1 MTFRKELFTFIH
13 PSSSHA
19 VQPPP
24 PQPKPLLYPYC
35 SPLFPA
41 SNQSNTHPS
50 PYHNFNPT
58 CTIQHV
64 IQSPQSLLPQ
74 TRKHALPSTSRPN
87 PLPQHHS
94 QNVPFL
100 IYHDNPPHSYSSS
113 KIHRSSRTL
122 TFNPQSLIHI
132 FFWLRNSVF
141 NYVSKVIARG
151 LNKNQYP
158 V

>member
-1 MTFRKELFTFIH
+1 MQFNPLPN
-13 PSSSHA
+13 PSLSSTHTA
-19 VQPPP
+19 HHYSQP
-24 PQPKPLLYPYC
+24 QT
-35 SPLFPA
+35 
-41 SNQSNTHPS
+41 NQTPTPS

-74 TRKHALPSTSRPN
+74 KRKHALPSTSRPN

-100 IYHDNPPHSYSSS
+100 IYHDNPPPPHSYSSS

-122 TFNPQSLIHI
+122 TFNPQSIIHI
-132 FFWLRNSVF
+132 FFL
-141 NYVSKVIARG
+141 IAQFCIQLCLQSYCQRFKQKSISR
-151 LNKNQYP
+151 LIATKH
-158 V
+158 